1 MLVKRLLKK
10 MDREI
15 ITTTADT
22 DVCEAMGVLI
32 DNRIS
37 CLPVLK
43 SGGKLEGIVSDKDI
57 FKLIF
62 EHRADHCKF
71 KVRDVMTTD
80 LLVGLV
86 DDDVNYIAG
95 LMTENHV
102 RHIPIVKKD
111 KLVGLVSQSDV
122 VKAQMKSIAV
132 ENRYLKLYINGDYP
146 S

>member
-10 MDREI
+10 KDREV
-15 ITTTADT
+15 ITTAADT
-22 DVCEAMGVLI
+22 DVTEAMRLLI

-43 SGGKLEGIVSDKDI
+43 ENGILEGIVSDKDI

-62 EHRADHCKF
+62 EHRTDYRKF
-71 KVRDVMTTD
+71 KVRDVMSTE

-86 DDDVNYIAG
+86 DDDVNYVAG
-95 LMTENHV
+95 LMTENRV
-102 RHIPIVKKD
+102 RHIPIVQRD

-122 VKAQMKSIAV
+122 VKAQMKRMAV